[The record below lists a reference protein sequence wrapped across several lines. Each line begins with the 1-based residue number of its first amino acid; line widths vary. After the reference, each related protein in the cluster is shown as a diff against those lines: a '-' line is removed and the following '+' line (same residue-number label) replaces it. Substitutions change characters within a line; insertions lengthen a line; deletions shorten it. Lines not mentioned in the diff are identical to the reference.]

1 MCLHCYHTKH
11 TIRRLPQERQEG
23 ALQICHDGSRGI
35 QWLHSVRIV
44 KCKQNTSDVQVRVT
58 AQLKNRFY
66 LCSAL
71 QLAKWESIVISF
83 NLPIFSVSLDLHPIH
98 PFNKKLSNFWGEGE
112 DLLPEKERK
121 KREREREMRARIV
134 FQMSHGLHSRIPTL
148 GLSWFVGMGR

>member
-11 TIRRLPQERQEG
+11 TITRLPQERQEG

-35 QWLHSVRIV
+35 QWLHSVQII
-44 KCKQNTSDVQVRVT
+44 KGKQNTLDMRIT

-71 QLAKWESIVISF
+71 QLEKRESIVISF

-98 PFNKKLSNFWGEGE
+98 PLIRSYQTFRRGGGSLARKGKK
-112 DLLPEKERK
+112 EKK
-121 KREREREMRARIV
+121 KREKY
-134 FQMSHGLHSRIPTL
+134 QQGL
-148 GLSWFVGMGR
+148 LSGCHMGCT